1 MTGDEVTPEDPE
13 APNGPNGPGGS
24 VSKAQAASDWAIY
37 KRLLRYVLPMW
48 PLFLIALVG
57 FAIGSATEA
66 YFARMFGDVV
76 DELSNP
82 VRNNWLYYPIAVAI
96 VAVIRALGE
105 FSGEYFLARVSFR
118 VVHTLRTE
126 LFDQL
131 LVMPSAVFDHSA
143 RGHLVSRI
151 TFNVAQVR
159 DTATDALKIVIQDGS
174 KVLIMV
180 GAMLLASWQLT
191 LIFLSIAPLVG
202 VVVAYASRRF
212 RRISR
217 RIQNSMGD
225 VTHVASEMVNGYRV
239 VRTFGGEEYERGRF
253 FESSNYN
260 RRQQLKM
267 TTTKAWSTQL
277 IQVIVALSLA
287 VLIGMLF
294 RPELAGSMG
303 PGDVVYFV
311 GLAGLLARPIR
322 RLSEV
327 NARLQRGLAAAE
339 DIFGQ
344 LDQEPEADAGAQ
356 PIERAQG
363 RIEFQNVSFGYV
375 GGDGPVLHE
384 INLSIAPGQT
394 IALVGRSGSGKSTLA
409 SLLPRFYD
417 VSAGQILMDG
427 RPLNDYKM
435 TDLRRQI
442 ALVTQDVVLFNDT
455 LERNIAYGALV
466 DRSPEEVRNAIVRA
480 HADVFIDQLP
490 DGLDT
495 IVGDNG
501 LLLSGGQ
508 RQRVAIARA
517 LLKDAP
523 VLILDEATSALDT
536 TSERYIQA
544 ALEEVMRGRTTLVIA
559 HRLSTIEK
567 ADLIVVLDG
576 GRIVEQGTHA
586 QLLSLGGMYS
596 SLYQSQFTE
605 PDASVGDATPTRDG
619 IRPKSRV
626 TRHYVEATFNPLL
639 NAWYS
644 NRFWPRLLLPLAK
657 LFEAINRRRRYRYLT
672 GTLSRWR
679 APVPVIIVGNINVD
693 GTGKSP
699 LVIWL
704 AAWLRAR
711 GWHPGII
718 SQVAGAKASQHPL
731 TVTDQTTPQ
740 QAGDT
745 APMLAARTGC
755 PVVVGPDRIA
765 ASQALLTDH
774 DVDLLIHADGL
785 QDHALAR
792 DVEIAVVDGQR
803 GIGNGLCLPAGP
815 LREPYARLNDFDL
828 VVGAGALTG
837 LVEGESLMT
846 IKGTALVHL
855 QNSNRLDAADLGP
868 RVHAVTA
875 IENPRRFSRT
885 LEEFGVEPT
894 LHTFP
899 RNYVIRADDLLFD
912 DDLPVVI
919 TERDAIRVRALDPDT
934 LPRQCYYL
942 EIEAQLD
949 ERGRTALSA
958 CLHDHGLAVP
968 VAPVAAA
975 APPG

>member
-1 MTGDEVTPEDPE
+1 
-13 APNGPNGPGGS
+13 
-24 VSKAQAASDWAIY
+24 
-37 KRLLRYVLPMW
+37 
-48 PLFLIALVG
+48 
-57 FAIGSATEA
+57 
-66 YFARMFGDVV
+66 
-76 DELSNP
+76 
-82 VRNNWLYYPIAVAI
+82 
-96 VAVIRALGE
+96 
-105 FSGEYFLARVSFR
+105 
-118 VVHTLRTE
+118 
-126 LFDQL
+126 
-131 LVMPSAVFDHSA
+131 
-143 RGHLVSRI
+143 
-151 TFNVAQVR
+151 
-159 DTATDALKIVIQDGS
+159 
-174 KVLIMV
+174 
-180 GAMLLASWQLT
+180 
-191 LIFLSIAPLVG
+191 
-202 VVVAYASRRF
+202 
-212 RRISR
+212 
-217 RIQNSMGD
+217 
-225 VTHVASEMVNGYRV
+225 MVNGYRV
-239 VRTFGGEEYERGRF
+239 VRTFGGEEYERRRF

-267 TTTKAWSTQL
+267 TATKAWSTQL

-287 VLIGMLF
+287 ALIGMLF

-339 DIFGQ
+339 DIFDQ
-344 LDQEPEADAGAQ
+344 LDLEPETDTGAQ

-375 GGDGPVLHE
+375 RSDGPVLHE

-417 VSAGQILMDG
+417 VSAGQILLDG
-427 RPLNDYKM
+427 RPLNDYRM
-435 TDLRRQI
+435 TDLRRQM

-466 DRSPEEVRNAIVRA
+466 ERSPEEIRDAVVRA
-480 HADVFIDQLP
+480 HADAFIDQLP
-490 DGLDT
+490 DGLGT

-567 ADLIVVLDG
+567 ADVIVVLDS

-586 QLLSLGGMYS
+586 ELLGIGGVYA

-605 PDASVGDATPTRDG
+605 PDASDGHPAPTADG
-619 IRPKSRV
+619 THRKSRA
-626 TRHYVEATFNPLL
+626 TRSYVEGTLNPLANPL
-639 NAWYS
+639 VNAWYT

-657 LFEAINRRRRYRYLT
+657 LYEALNRRRRYRYLT
-672 GTLSRWR
+672 GALSPWR
-679 APVPVIIVGNINVD
+679 APVPVIVVGNINVD
-693 GTGKSP
+693 GTGKSS

-718 SQVAGAKASQHPL
+718 GQAVGTRAARYPL
-731 TVTDQTTPQ
+731 TVTDQTSPRE
-740 QAGDT
+740 AGDS
-745 APMLAARTGC
+745 APLLAGRTGC

-765 ASQALLTDH
+765 ASQALLVDH

-785 QDHALAR
+785 QDYALAR
-792 DVEIAVVDGQR
+792 DVEIAVVDGLR

-815 LREPYARLNDFDL
+815 LREPAARLHDFDL
-828 VVGAGALTG
+828 VVGDGALTG
-837 LVEGESLMT
+837 LVEDESLMT
-846 IKGTALVHL
+846 INGSALVHL
-855 QNSNRLDAADLGP
+855 HNRSRLDAADLEP
-868 RVHAVTA
+868 SVHAVTGF
-875 IENPRRFSRT
+875 ENSRRFIQT
-885 LEEFGVEPT
+885 LKEFGLEPI
-894 LHTFP
+894 LHALP
-899 RNYVIRADDLLFD
+899 RNHVIRTDDLLFD
-912 DDLPVVI
+912 DDLPVLI
-919 TERDAIRVRALDPDT
+919 TEKDAISVRALDPET

-949 ERGRTALSA
+949 ERGQTALSG
-958 CLHDHGLAVP
+958 CLDEHGLAAP
-968 VAPVAAA
+968 VVAAA
-975 APPG
+975 AIPG

>member
-1 MTGDEVTPEDPE
+1 MTGKEVTPEDPE
-13 APNGPNGPGGS
+13 GPNGPNATDTAT
-24 VSKAQAASDWAIY
+24 KANASSDWVIY

-48 PLFLIALVG
+48 PLFLIALIG

-82 VRNNWLYYPIAVAI
+82 VRSNWLYYPIAVAI

-105 FSGEYFLARVSFR
+105 FTGEYFLARVSFR
-118 VVHTLRTE
+118 VVHTLRTA

-143 RGHLVSRI
+143 GGHLVSRI

-180 GAMLLASWQLT
+180 GAMLFASWQLT

-239 VRTFGGEEYERGRF
+239 VRTFGGEEYERRRF
-253 FESSNYN
+253 FDSSNYN

-267 TTTKAWSTQL
+267 TATKAWSTQL

-287 VLIGMLF
+287 ALIGMLF

-339 DIFGQ
+339 DIFDQ
-344 LDQEPEADAGAQ
+344 LDLEPEANAGAQ

-375 GGDGPVLHE
+375 RSDGPVLHG

-417 VSAGQILMDG
+417 VSAGQILLDG
-427 RPLNDYKM
+427 RPLNDYRM
-435 TDLRRQI
+435 ADLRRQI

-466 DRSPEEVRNAIVRA
+466 ERSPEEVRNAVVRA
-480 HADVFIDQLP
+480 HADAFIDQLP

-567 ADLIVVLDG
+567 ADVIVVLDS

-586 QLLSLGGMYS
+586 ELLALGGTYA

-605 PDASVGDATPTRDG
+605 PGASDG
-619 IRPKSRV
+619 EPAHAGNGTRPKSRA
-626 TRHYVEATFNPLL
+626 TRSHVEGTFNPLV
-639 NAWYS
+639 NAWYT

-657 LFEAINRRRRYRYLT
+657 LYEALNRRRRYRYLT
-672 GTLSRWR
+672 GALSPWR
-679 APVPVIIVGNINVD
+679 APVPVIVVGNINVD
-693 GTGKSP
+693 GTGKSS

-704 AAWLRAR
+704 ATWLRAR

-718 SQVAGAKASQHPL
+718 AQAAEAKASRSPL
-731 TVTDQTTPQ
+731 TVTDQTSLRE
-740 QAGDT
+740 AGVT
-745 APMLAARTGC
+745 ASLLAGRTGC

-765 ASQALLTDH
+765 ASQALLADH

-785 QDHALAR
+785 QDYALAR
-792 DVEIAVVDGQR
+792 DVEIAVVDGMR

-815 LREPYARLNDFDL
+815 LREPSARLHDFDL
-828 VVGAGALTG
+828 VVGDGALTG
-837 LVEGESLMT
+837 LVEDESLMSIT
-846 IKGTALVHL
+846 GTALVHL
-855 QNSNRLDAADLGP
+855 HNRTRLDAGDLEA
-868 RVHAVTA
+868 RVHAVTGFG
-875 IENPRRFSRT
+875 NPRRFIRT
-885 LEEFGVEPT
+885 LEEIGFEPI
-894 LHTFP
+894 LHALP
-899 RNYVIRADDLLFD
+899 QNHVIRADDLLFD
-912 DDLPVVI
+912 DDLPVII
-919 TERDAIRVRALDPDT
+919 TERDAISVRALDPQT
-934 LPRQCYYL
+934 LPRQCYTL

-949 ERGRTALSA
+949 ERGQTALSG
-958 CLHDHGLAVP
+958 CLREHGLAVP
-968 VAPVAAA
+968 VAAAA
-975 APPG
+975 ATPG